1 LLGHMLLNLMFSVKS
16 IDVRTV
22 DVRTNGIRLNVIT
35 TNVIKIIVALPYAV
49 KSNVKCQKDS

>member
-1 LLGHMLLNLMFSVKS
+1 MLLNLMFSVKS